1 MQSFEYE
8 GTNLVPSFYKYRMA
22 LEKEQIMALV
32 NQGLQEDESL
42 FLIDLQISG
51 GNNIKVIIDGDRD
64 LSISDCVNISR
75 AIEHN
80 LDREIE
86 DFSLEVASCGAT
98 EPLLYPRQYQKNVGR
113 KLAVETK
120 NQTIEA
126 DLISVED
133 DKIYLKWTA
142 KEPKPVG
149 KGKHKVNKE
158 AKIAFEDIVKAQ
170 VIINFNK

>member
-1 MQSFEYE
+1 
-8 GTNLVPSFYKYRMA
+8 MA
-22 LEKEQIMALV
+22 LEKEQIMTLV
-32 NQGLQEDESL
+32 NQGLQEDKGL

-51 GNNIKVIIDGDRD
+51 DNSIKVIIDGDRD

-113 KLAVETK
+113 KLSVDTK
-120 NQTIEA
+120 EQHIDA
-126 DLISVED
+126 DLVDVQD
-133 DKIYLKWTA
+133 DKIHLKWTA

>member
-1 MQSFEYE
+1 
-8 GTNLVPSFYKYRMA
+8 MA
-22 LEKEQIMALV
+22 LEKEQIMTLV
-32 NQGLQEDESL
+32 TEGLEEDKGL
-42 FLIDLQISG
+42 FLIDLQITG

-86 DFSLEVASCGAT
+86 DFALEVASCGAT
-98 EPLLYPRQYQKNVGR
+98 EPLTYPRQYQKNVGR
-113 KLAVETK
+113 KLAVVTK
-120 NQTIEA
+120 EEKIEA
-126 DLISVED
+126 DLVGVED
-133 DKIYLKWTA
+133 GKIHLKWTA

-149 KGKHKVNKE
+149 KGKHKVQKE
-158 AKIAFEDIVKAQ
+158 TKIAFEDIVKAQ

>member
-1 MQSFEYE
+1 
-8 GTNLVPSFYKYRMA
+8 MA
-22 LEKEQIMALV
+22 LEKEQIMTLV
-32 NQGLQEDESL
+32 KQGLQEDESL
-42 FLIDLQISG
+42 FLIDLQITA

-98 EPLLYPRQYQKNVGR
+98 EPLIYPRQYEKNLGR
-113 KLAVETK
+113 KLAVTTK
-120 NQTIEA
+120 EESIEA
-126 DLISVED
+126 DLVGVED
-133 DKIYLKWTA
+133 DKVHLKWVA

-149 KGKHKVNKE
+149 KGKHKVQKE

>member
-1 MQSFEYE
+1 
-8 GTNLVPSFYKYRMA
+8 MA
-22 LEKEQIMALV
+22 LDKEQIMTLV
-32 NQGLQEDESL
+32 NEGLQEDKSL
-42 FLIDLQISG
+42 FLIDLQISAD
-51 GNNIKVIIDGDRD
+51 NSIKVIIDGDRD

-80 LDREIE
+80 LDRELE

-98 EPLLYPRQYQKNVGR
+98 EPLKYPRQYSKNLGR
-113 KLAVETK
+113 KLSVVTD
-120 NQTIEA
+120 NDDIEA
-126 DLISVED
+126 ELVGVED
-133 DKIYLKWTA
+133 EKIHLKWVA

-158 AKIAFEDIVKAQ
+158 AKIAFDDIVKAQ

>member
-1 MQSFEYE
+1 
-8 GTNLVPSFYKYRMA
+8 MA
-22 LEKEQIMALV
+22 LEKKQIMALV
-32 NQGLQEDESL
+32 TEGLQEDESL
-42 FLIDLQISG
+42 FLIDLQITG

-98 EPLLYPRQYQKNVGR
+98 EPLLYPRQYKKNVGR
-113 KLAVETK
+113 KLKVVTK
-120 NQTIEA
+120 EQKIEA
-126 DLISVED
+126 DLVDVEED
-133 DKIYLKWTA
+133 GIHLKWTA
-142 KEPKPVG
+142 REPKPVG
-149 KGKHKVNKE
+149 KGKIKVEKE
-158 AKIAFEDIVKAQ
+158 QKIAFEDIEKAQ

>member
-1 MQSFEYE
+1 
-8 GTNLVPSFYKYRMA
+8 MA

-32 NQGLQEDESL
+32 KEGLQEDESL

-98 EPLLYPRQYQKNVGR
+98 EPLKYPRQYQKNVGR
-113 KLAVETK
+113 KLSVTTGEET
-120 NQTIEA
+120 IDA
-126 DLISVED
+126 DLIGIED
-133 DKIYLKWTA
+133 NKIHLKWVA

-149 KGKHKVNKE
+149 KGKHKVQKE
-158 AKIAFEDIVKAQ
+158 AKIAFDDIVKAQ

>member
-1 MQSFEYE
+1 
-8 GTNLVPSFYKYRMA
+8 MA

-32 NQGLQEDESL
+32 EEGLQEDESL
-42 FLIDLQISG
+42 FLIDLQITS

-98 EPLLYPRQYQKNVGR
+98 EPLQFPRQFKKNVGR
-113 KLAVETK
+113 KLSVITNDRK
-120 NQTIEA
+120 IEA
-126 DLISVED
+126 DLVGVEE
-133 DKIYLKWTA
+133 DKIHLKWVA

-149 KGKHKVNKE
+149 KGKHKVQKE
-158 AKIAFEDIVKAQ
+158 EKLAFDDIEKAQ

>member
-1 MQSFEYE
+1 
-8 GTNLVPSFYKYRMA
+8 MA
-22 LEKEQIMALV
+22 LDKEQIITLV
-32 NQGLQEDESL
+32 NEGLQEDKSL
-42 FLIDLQISG
+42 FLIDLQISAD
-51 GNNIKVIIDGDRD
+51 NSIKVIIDGDRY

-80 LDREIE
+80 LDRELE

-98 EPLLYPRQYQKNVGR
+98 EPLKYPRQYSKNLGR
-113 KLAVETK
+113 KLSVVTD
-120 NQTIEA
+120 NDDIEA
-126 DLISVED
+126 ELVGVED
-133 DKIYLKWTA
+133 EKIHLKWVA

-158 AKIAFEDIVKAQ
+158 AKIAFDDIVKAQ

>member
-1 MQSFEYE
+1 
-8 GTNLVPSFYKYRMA
+8 MA
-22 LEKEQIMALV
+22 LDKEQIITLV
-32 NQGLQEDESL
+32 NEGLQEDKSL
-42 FLIDLQISG
+42 FLIDLQISAD
-51 GNNIKVIIDGDRD
+51 NSIKVIIDGDRD

-80 LDREIE
+80 LDRELE

-98 EPLLYPRQYQKNVGR
+98 EPLKYPRQYSKNLGR
-113 KLAVETK
+113 KLSVVTD
-120 NQTIEA
+120 NDDIEA
-126 DLISVED
+126 ELVGVED
-133 DKIYLKWTA
+133 EKIHLKWVA

-158 AKIAFEDIVKAQ
+158 AKIAFNDIVKAQ

>member
-1 MQSFEYE
+1 
-8 GTNLVPSFYKYRMA
+8 MA
-22 LEKEQIMALV
+22 LDKEQIMTLV
-32 NQGLQEDESL
+32 KEGLQEDESL
-42 FLIDLQISG
+42 FLIDLQISS

-98 EPLLYPRQYQKNVGR
+98 EPLEYIRQYQKNVGR
-113 KLAVETK
+113 KLSVVTEEEK
-120 NQTIEA
+120 IEA
-126 DLISVED
+126 DLIGVED
-133 DKIYLKWTA
+133 DIIHLKWVA

-149 KGKHKVNKE
+149 KGKHKVQKE
-158 AKIAFEDIVKAQ
+158 AKIAFDDIVKAQ

>member
-1 MQSFEYE
+1 
-8 GTNLVPSFYKYRMA
+8 MA
-22 LEKEQIMALV
+22 LEKEQIMTLV
-32 NQGLQEDESL
+32 KEGLQEDESL

-120 NQTIEA
+120 EQKIEA
-126 DLISVED
+126 DLVAVED
-133 DKIYLKWTA
+133 NKIHLKWTA

-149 KGKHKVNKE
+149 KGKHKVQKE
-158 AKIAFEDIVKAQ
+158 AKIAFEDIEKAQ

>member
-1 MQSFEYE
+1 
-8 GTNLVPSFYKYRMA
+8 MA
-22 LEKEQIMALV
+22 LDKEQIITLV
-32 NQGLQEDESL
+32 NEGLQEDKSL
-42 FLIDLQISG
+42 FLIDLQISAD
-51 GNNIKVIIDGDRD
+51 NSIKVIIDGDRD

-80 LDREIE
+80 LDRELE

-98 EPLLYPRQYQKNVGR
+98 EPLKYPRQYSKNLGR
-113 KLAVETK
+113 KLSVVTD
-120 NQTIEA
+120 NDDIEA
-126 DLISVED
+126 ELVGVED
-133 DKIYLKWTA
+133 EKIHLKWVA

-158 AKIAFEDIVKAQ
+158 AKIAFDDIVKAQ

>member
-1 MQSFEYE
+1 
-8 GTNLVPSFYKYRMA
+8 MA
-22 LEKEQIMALV
+22 LEKEQILALV
-32 NQGLQEDESL
+32 EQGLQEDESL

-51 GNNIKVIIDGDRD
+51 DNSIKVIIDGDRD

-98 EPLLYPRQYQKNVGR
+98 EPLAFPRQFKKNVGR
-113 KLAVETK
+113 KLSVKTTE
-120 NQTIEA
+120 QDIEA
-126 DLISVED
+126 DLIDAD
-133 DKIYLKWTA
+133 DKEIHLKWTTR
-142 KEPKPVG
+142 EPKPVG
-149 KGKHKVNKE
+149 KGKHKVEKE
-158 AKIAFEDIVKAQ
+158 KKIAFEDIKKAQ